1 MSKYKY
7 VNENAQVFWGNLAKQ
22 FLDKHSDEKYLSENG
37 IISVD
42 ETRWREAQRYESSEW
57 LQRAAG
63 MTDDR
68 NYFHEETFEGY
79 KALEGKPLESVIELG
94 CGPFTNIRLIE
105 KVLPTL
111 KDITLLDP
119 LASTYITSQPNC
131 TYKDHKVNEKNVKV
145 VTSSIEDFEVNDKYD
160 LVVMINVLEHCFS
173 MPKIFDKINS
183 MMEPGGYFVYADVQ
197 FDYDTIVKISRSKYN
212 SGHPLRA
219 TKEYINNILTNNF
232 EAVFSTTFEE
242 EVAGE
247 HAEELYFVGFKK

>member
-1 MSKYKY
+1 MSEYKY
-7 VNENAQVFWGNLAKQ
+7 VNENAQVFEGNLAKQ
-22 FLDKHSDEKYLSENG
+22 FLSKHSDEKYLTEEG

-42 ETRWREAQRYESSEW
+42 ESRWREAQRYESGEW
-57 LQRAAG
+57 LKRAAG

-68 NYFHEETFEGY
+68 NYFHKETFDNY
-79 KALEGKPLESVIELG
+79 TDLKGKPLESAIELG

-105 KVLPTL
+105 KVLPNL
-111 KDITLLDP
+111 KNITLLDP

-131 TYKDHKVNEKNVKV
+131 TYKDHKINEKNVKI
-145 VTSSIEDFEVNDKYD
+145 VTSSIEDFKVERKYD

-173 MPKIFDKINS
+173 MPKIFDKVNS
-183 MMEPGGYFVYADVQ
+183 MMEPGAYFVYTDVQ

-219 TKEYINNILTNNF
+219 TKEYINSVLTRNF
-232 EAVFSTTFEE
+232 ETVFSTTFDD

-247 HAEELYFVGFKK
+247 QAEELYFVGFKK